1 MTPSIAYSK
10 VPVGDYEFELS
21 KAEVMRQGDD
31 ITLIGW
37 GSQLQILRAAAD
49 MAEDKLGVS
58 CELIDLRYVCASNIS
73 FLKNHSSISSS
84 SFIIL
89 FSFFVIFLSIFN
101 STFYTSVVTFWGRS
115 SILEFS
121 LC

>member
-73 FLKNHSSISSS
+73 FKKK
-84 SFIIL
+84 II
-89 FSFFVIFLSIFN
+89 
-101 STFYTSVVTFWGRS
+101 VV
-115 SILEFS
+115 LVVVV
-121 LC
+121 L